1 MIKNFYVEEVKN
13 KESTEEFTSNE
24 IMFSYNITSEE
35 YQILSKKLN
44 IKEQRLRDTINE
56 EVFTPRMTKSDW
68 EIYKI
73 YYPKLNYEKDEDGND
88 IKSTMNAELIPLV
101 VLYKDDQI
109 VLLQEKYTQE
119 LEAFITSYLE
129 TQTSF
134 IDNRN
139 FLLVIFHH
147 VVQMLYKHIRFL
159 IAGHDLVETLLH
171 KSKNN
176 NKLIDLV
183 EIEQGFAIFNLALR
197 NIDFIVDNIDED
209 EEFAI
214 YSEYLLRIQQEINFT
229 IDLSSTYVEICKT
242 TRETYSSYIAND
254 MNVTMKFLAAITII
268 ATIPNAIFGFY
279 GMNIKLPFMGD
290 TWVIFM
296 IIGLVMVLVYVMWRI
311 LKRRKLM

>member
-139 FLLVIFHH
+139 FLLVF
-147 VVQMLYKHIRFL
+147 Q
-159 IAGHDLVETLLH
+159 
-171 KSKNN
+171 
-176 NKLIDLV
+176 
-183 EIEQGFAIFNLALR
+183 
-197 NIDFIVDNIDED
+197 
-209 EEFAI
+209 
-214 YSEYLLRIQQEINFT
+214 
-229 IDLSSTYVEICKT
+229 
-242 TRETYSSYIAND
+242 
-254 MNVTMKFLAAITII
+254 
-268 ATIPNAIFGFY
+268 
-279 GMNIKLPFMGD
+279 
-290 TWVIFM
+290 
-296 IIGLVMVLVYVMWRI
+296 
-311 LKRRKLM
+311 

>member
-129 TQTSF
+129 TQT
-134 IDNRN
+134 
-139 FLLVIFHH
+139 
-147 VVQMLYKHIRFL
+147 
-159 IAGHDLVETLLH
+159 
-171 KSKNN
+171 
-176 NKLIDLV
+176 
-183 EIEQGFAIFNLALR
+183 
-197 NIDFIVDNIDED
+197 
-209 EEFAI
+209 
-214 YSEYLLRIQQEINFT
+214 
-229 IDLSSTYVEICKT
+229 
-242 TRETYSSYIAND
+242 
-254 MNVTMKFLAAITII
+254 
-268 ATIPNAIFGFY
+268 
-279 GMNIKLPFMGD
+279 
-290 TWVIFM
+290 
-296 IIGLVMVLVYVMWRI
+296 
-311 LKRRKLM
+311 